1 MDLAFS
7 NLSAFSNQVWLL
19 AFVIV
24 LKWLITRFTSLNSF
38 QFFRFYCQQ
47 LALKVNKTENS
58 NNQRIIAG
66 GLSLAITLTTLVV
79 MLWLFED
86 FIEVLWLWQGLLLF
100 FALDGFHLGRTG
112 KSFAKALVAN
122 NKYQA
127 KQLIQPLVL
136 RDCEQLSIMGLSK
149 AFLEMHILKVHQQLL
164 VSSFLF
170 LISGPLT
177 AFSYRLLLEM
187 HYSWNPKRSHFV
199 EFGKVVTFIVNILQ
213 WLPGRILTLCLLLLA
228 LNSQT
233 ILFWRLIKADFF
245 KLNNDILLNCFAL
258 VNGVKLAGVAIYNNE
273 NQLGEKLRR
282 RAFNEQARQP
292 QASDIIHANQKIVT
306 LLIFIST
313 ALIGFGVISY
323 LLGN

>member
-1 MDLAFS
+1 MALAFS
-7 NLSAFSNQVWLL
+7 SISAFNNQLLLL
-19 AFVIV
+19 AFVIF
-24 LKWLITRFTSLNSF
+24 LKWLITRFYPLNSF
-38 QFFRFYCQQ
+38 QFFRFYCRQ

-66 GLSLAITLTTLVV
+66 GLSLAITFATLVII
-79 MLWLFED
+79 LWLFED
-86 FIEVLWLWQGLLLF
+86 FIEVLWLWQALLLF

-112 KSFAKALVAN
+112 KTFAKTLVAN

-127 KQLIQPLVL
+127 KQLIKPLLL

-164 VSSFLF
+164 VGSFFF
-170 LISGPLT
+170 LISGPLA

-187 HYSWNPKRSHFV
+187 HYSWNTKQSHLV
-199 EFGKVVTFIVNILQ
+199 EFGKPVAFIVNVLQ
-213 WLPGRILTLCLLLLA
+213 WLPGRILTLFLLLLA
-228 LNSQT
+228 FNSQT
-233 ILFWRLIKADFF
+233 VLFWRLIKGDFF

-258 VNGVKLAGVAIYNNE
+258 VNGVKLAGVAIYLNE

-282 RAFNEQARQP
+282 PAFNEQARQP
-292 QASDIIHANQKIVT
+292 QASDIIHANQRILT

-313 ALIGFGVISY
+313 ALIGCGVISY
-323 LLGN
+323 LIGK